1 MITGDPKVPPGS
13 SERFHM
19 PQERGAILAR
29 VKVGGTKPWKLGL
42 FSSPS
47 RVFGWK
53 MVAISLFCEGEND
66 G

>member
-1 MITGDPKVPPGS
+1 
-13 SERFHM
+13 M